1 MRCIHCRTENAQG
14 TAYCQNCGAKMVVK
28 VSFRDS
34 LRLWG
39 NKKAFAGMGI
49 RGSSIAPLAAMSI
62 EKAEK
67 GWRIRKR
74 RRKSWFRSD
83 RWRMEAGI
91 ARTAVS

>member
-14 TAYCQNCGAKMVVK
+14 TAYCQNCGAKMEVK

-34 LRLWG
+34 LRFWG

-62 EKAEK
+62 EKSGEGLENQKKTAKKLVPVRLLED
-67 GWRIRKR
+67 G
-74 RRKSWFRSD
+74 SWYC
-83 RWRMEAGI
+83 
-91 ARTAVS
+91 RTAVS